1 MNSRLSIAAVSAV
14 SLVALLGGTTVA
26 TAQTAQESD
35 PAPKSCDGVR
45 LTGELPA
52 PAPGQAVSGQ
62 ITIGADCK
70 PERVSVQHGPASG
83 RSAPSART
91 ATAAGSATTA
101 ATATGHQLRGWNE
114 MYDCCDIRMTGLYT
128 TSSWDTANGRVT
140 TGGTTSTQEWNR
152 EPWDAGWSLTSQN
165 AKDDCV
171 TDCAEVNSEAHADF
185 AYQGVFD
192 PTGDWY
198 NNTHHSYVQLKA
210 DGTAS
215 CRFDVELR
223 HTFVGWNWRYGCE

>member
-1 MNSRLSIAAVSAV
+1 MNSRLRIATVSAV
-14 SLVALLGGTTVA
+14 SLVALVGGTTVA
-26 TAQTAQESD
+26 TAQESD

-62 ITIGADCK
+62 ITIGADCR
-70 PERVSVQHGPASG
+70 PEPASVRSGPAPA
-83 RSAPSART
+83 RSAR
-91 ATAAGSATTA
+91 AAA
-101 ATATGHQLRGWNE
+101 GHQLRGWNE
-114 MYDCCDIRMTGLYT
+114 MYDCCNIRMTGLYT
-128 TSSWDTANGRVT
+128 SSSWDTADGRIPT
-140 TGGTTSTQEWNR
+140 AGTTATQEWNR
-152 EPWDAGWSLTSQN
+152 EPWDAGWSLAGQTT
-165 AKDDCV
+165 KDDCV

-185 AYQGVFD
+185 TYQGIFD

-198 NNTHHSYVQLKA
+198 ANTHHSYIQLKA
-210 DGTAS
+210 DGTAT

>member
-70 PERVSVQHGPASG
+70 PERVSVQHGPASA
-83 RSAPSART
+83 RSART
-91 ATAAGSATTA
+91 ATAAGDA
-101 ATATGHQLRGWNE
+101 ATAAAGHQLRGWNE
-114 MYDCCDIRMTGLYT
+114 MYDCCNIRMTGLYT
-128 TSSWDTANGRVT
+128 ASSWDTANGRVT
-140 TGGTTSTQEWNR
+140 TGGTTATQEWNR

-185 AYQGVFD
+185 AYKGVFD

-198 NNTHHSYVQLKA
+198 DNTHHSYVQLKA

>member
-14 SLVALLGGTTVA
+14 SLVTLLGGTTVA
-26 TAQTAQESD
+26 TAQESD

-70 PERVSVQHGPASG
+70 PERVSVQHGPASA
-83 RSAPSART
+83 RSARI
-91 ATAAGSATTA
+91 ATAA
-101 ATATGHQLRGWNE
+101 GHQLRGWNE
-114 MYDCCDIRMTGLYT
+114 MYDCCNIRMTGLYT
-128 TSSWDTANGRVT
+128 ASSWDTANGRVT
-140 TGGTTSTQEWNR
+140 TGGTTATQEWNR

-165 AKDDCV
+165 AKDDCA

-185 AYQGVFD
+185 AYKGVFD

-198 NNTHHSYVQLKA
+198 SNTHHSYVQLKA
-210 DGTAS
+210 DGTTS

>member
-1 MNSRLSIAAVSAV
+1 MSSRLSIAAVSAV
-14 SLVALLGGTTVA
+14 SLVAFLGGTTVA
-26 TAQTAQESD
+26 TAQESD

-45 LTGELPA
+45 LTGELPV
-52 PAPGQAVSGQ
+52 PAPGQSVSGQ

-70 PERVSVQHGPASG
+70 PEPVSVQRGPASAG
-83 RSAPSART
+83 SART
-91 ATAAGSATTA
+91 AAAG
-101 ATATGHQLRGWNE
+101 HKLRGWNE
-114 MYDCCDIRMTGLYT
+114 MYDCCNIRMTGLYT
-128 TSSWDTANGRVT
+128 ASSWDTANGRVT
-140 TGGTTSTQEWNR
+140 TGGTTATQEWNR
-152 EPWDAGWSLTSQN
+152 EPWDAGWSLTSQT
-165 AKDDCV
+165 AKDDCA

>member
-14 SLVALLGGTTVA
+14 SLVALMGGTTVA
-26 TAQTAQESD
+26 TAQESD

-62 ITIGADCK
+62 ITIGPDCE
-70 PERVSVQHGPASG
+70 PELGSVRRGPASD
-83 RSAPSART
+83 RPAR
-91 ATAAGSATTA
+91 TA
-101 ATATGHQLRGWNE
+101 ATAAATAAAGHQLRGWNE
-114 MYDCCDIRMTGLYT
+114 MYDCCNIRMTGLYT
-128 TSSWDTANGRVT
+128 ASSWDTADGRVT
-140 TGGTTSTQEWNR
+140 TAGTTATQEWNR
-152 EPWDAGWSLTSQN
+152 EPWDAGWSLTSRT
-165 AKDDCV
+165 AKDDCA

-192 PTGDWY
+192 PIGDLY
-198 NNTHHSYVQLKA
+198 DNTHHSYVQLKA

>member
-1 MNSRLSIAAVSAV
+1 MKSRLSIAAVSAV
-14 SLVALLGGTTVA
+14 SLVAFLGGTTVA
-26 TAQTAQESD
+26 TAQESD

-45 LTGELPA
+45 LTGELPV

-70 PERVSVQHGPASG
+70 PEPVSVQHGPAST
-83 RSAPSART
+83 RSVRT
-91 ATAAGSATTA
+91 ATAATA
-101 ATATGHQLRGWNE
+101 AGHQLRGWNE
-114 MYDCCDIRMTGLYT
+114 MYDCCNIRMTGLYT
-128 TSSWDTANGRVT
+128 ASSWDTANGRVT
-140 TGGTTSTQEWNR
+140 TATQEWNR
-152 EPWDAGWSLTSQN
+152 EPWDAGWSLASQT
-165 AKDDCV
+165 AKDDCA

-198 NNTHHSYVQLKA
+198 DNTHHSFVQLKA

>member
-1 MNSRLSIAAVSAV
+1 MKSRLSIAAVSAV
-14 SLVALLGGTTVA
+14 SLVAFLGGTRVA
-26 TAQTAQESD
+26 TAQESD

-45 LTGELPA
+45 LTGELPV

-70 PERVSVQHGPASG
+70 PEPVSVQHGPASA
-83 RSAPSART
+83 RSART
-91 ATAAGSATTA
+91 ATAA
-101 ATATGHQLRGWNE
+101 GHQLRGWNE
-114 MYDCCDIRMTGLYT
+114 MYDCCNIRMTGLYT
-128 TSSWDTANGRVT
+128 ASSWDTANGRVT
-140 TGGTTSTQEWNR
+140 TAGTTATQEWNR
-152 EPWDAGWSLTSQN
+152 EPWDAGWSLTSQT

>member
-1 MNSRLSIAAVSAV
+1 MSIAAVSAV
-14 SLVALLGGTTVA
+14 SLVAFLGGTTVA
-26 TAQTAQESD
+26 TAQESD

-45 LTGELPA
+45 LTGELPV
-52 PAPGQAVSGQ
+52 PAPGQSVSGQ

-70 PERVSVQHGPASG
+70 PEPVSVQHGPASAG
-83 RSAPSART
+83 SART
-91 ATAAGSATTA
+91 AAASA
-101 ATATGHQLRGWNE
+101 ATAGHKLRGWNE
-114 MYDCCDIRMTGLYT
+114 MYDCCNIRMTGLYT
-128 TSSWDTANGRVT
+128 ASSWDTANGRVT
-140 TGGTTSTQEWNR
+140 TGGTTATQEWNR
-152 EPWDAGWSLTSQN
+152 EPWDAGWSLTSQT
-165 AKDDCV
+165 AKDDCA

-198 NNTHHSYVQLKA
+198 NNTHHSFVQLKA

>member
-1 MNSRLSIAAVSAV
+1 MSIAAVSAV
-14 SLVALLGGTTVA
+14 SLVAFLGGTSVA
-26 TAQTAQESD
+26 TAQEPD

-45 LTGELPA
+45 LTGELPV

-70 PERVSVQHGPASG
+70 PEPVSVQHGPASA
-83 RSAPSART
+83 RSART
-91 ATAAGSATTA
+91 AATAA
-101 ATATGHQLRGWNE
+101 GHQLRGWNE
-114 MYDCCDIRMTGLYT
+114 MYDCCNIRMTGLYT
-128 TSSWDTANGRVT
+128 ASSWDTANGRVT
-140 TGGTTSTQEWNR
+140 TAGTTATQEWNR
-152 EPWDAGWSLTSQN
+152 EPWDAGWSLTSQT

-198 NNTHHSYVQLKA
+198 NNTHHSFVQLKA

>member
-14 SLVALLGGTTVA
+14 SLVAFLGGTTVA
-26 TAQTAQESD
+26 TAQESD

-45 LTGELPA
+45 LTGELPV

-70 PERVSVQHGPASG
+70 PEPVSVQHGPASE
-83 RSAPSART
+83 RSART
-91 ATAAGSATTA
+91 ATAAA
-101 ATATGHQLRGWNE
+101 GHQLRGWNE
-114 MYDCCDIRMTGLYT
+114 MYDCCNIRMTGLYT
-128 TSSWDTANGRVT
+128 ASSWDTANGRVT
-140 TGGTTSTQEWNR
+140 TAGTTATQEWNR
-152 EPWDAGWSLTSQN
+152 EPWDAGWSLTSQT

>member
-1 MNSRLSIAAVSAV
+1 MNSRLSVAAVSAV
-14 SLVALLGGTTVA
+14 SLVALMGGTTVA
-26 TAQTAQESD
+26 TAQESD

-62 ITIGADCK
+62 ITIGPDCE
-70 PERVSVQHGPASG
+70 PELGSVRRGPASD
-83 RSAPSART
+83 RPAR
-91 ATAAGSATTA
+91 TA
-101 ATATGHQLRGWNE
+101 ATATATAAPTTAAAATVAGHQLRGWNE
-114 MYDCCDIRMTGLYT
+114 MYDCCNIRMTGLYT
-128 TSSWDTANGRVT
+128 ASSWDTADGRVT
-140 TGGTTSTQEWNR
+140 TAGTTATQEWNR
-152 EPWDAGWSLTSQN
+152 EPWDAGWSLTSQT
-165 AKDDCV
+165 AKDDCA

-198 NNTHHSYVQLKA
+198 DNTHHSYVQLTA